1 MTRSIHRLVL
11 QRLVVVWLLLSTVFG
26 GVVYWLGVR
35 HIDDKVVDLIL
46 RESRIFTPQDM
57 KFLLNPG
64 PGINEALMR
73 KVELLVDRHFSLIE
87 IYDPQENH
95 VATAHRPGSVRLE
108 QELERR
114 HHSFPLDAALHYER
128 FVIDDENYLQILLP
142 LRTETGELAGYL
154 EGVYHIDAETLS
166 GIRDQVYQ
174 TLMLVML
181 VILVTSVV
189 LYPVILLL
197 NRELLRFSRETL
209 RDNVKLMEVLG
220 SAVAVRDSDTHAHN
234 HRVTLYAIHLAE
246 ARKLPAEVIRN
257 LIAGAF
263 LHDVGKIGISD
274 AILRKPNGLTAEEFS
289 IMRGHV
295 RLGLDIV
302 SKAYWLKGAL
312 DVIEF
317 HHEKY
322 DGTGY
327 LQGLKAMEIP
337 LNARIFAIVDVF
349 DALTSKRPYKEP
361 FSLERS
367 LAMLRERKGK
377 DFDPVLL
384 EAFEELAPR
393 LYDKFARADD
403 AHLEAVLMERVERYF
418 IEARLGKL

>member
-11 QRLVVVWLLLSTVFG
+11 PRLVLVWLLLSIVFG
-26 GVVYWLGVR
+26 GAVYWLGMR

-57 KFLLNPG
+57 AFLLNPG
-64 PGINEALMR
+64 PGINEVLMG
-73 KVELLVDRHFSLIE
+73 KAELLVNRHFSLIE
-87 IYDPQENH
+87 IYDPRKNH

-128 FVIDDENYLQILLP
+128 FVIDGENYLQILLP
-142 LRTETGELAGYL
+142 LRTGAGKLAGYL
-154 EGVYHIDAETLS
+154 EGVYHIDAQTLS
-166 GIRDQVYQ
+166 DIRGQVYH
-174 TLMLVML
+174 TLMLV
-181 VILVTSVV
+181 ILMTSIV

-197 NRELLRFSRETL
+197 NRQLLRFSRETL

-220 SAVAVRDSDTHAHN
+220 SAVAVRDGDTHAHN
-234 HRVTLYAIHLAE
+234 YRVTLYAIHLAE

-274 AILRKPNGLTAEEFS
+274 AILRKPNGLTPEEFS
-289 IMRGHV
+289 VMRNHV

-302 SKAYWLKGAL
+302 SKANWLKGAL

-327 LQGLKAMEIP
+327 LRGLKAVEIP

-349 DALTSKRPYKEP
+349 DALTSRRPYKEP

-367 LAMLRERKGK
+367 LVMLRERKGK

-384 EAFEELAPR
+384 EAFEALAPG
-393 LYDKFARADD
+393 LYEKFARADN
-403 AHLEAVLMERVERYF
+403 AYLESVLMERVERYF